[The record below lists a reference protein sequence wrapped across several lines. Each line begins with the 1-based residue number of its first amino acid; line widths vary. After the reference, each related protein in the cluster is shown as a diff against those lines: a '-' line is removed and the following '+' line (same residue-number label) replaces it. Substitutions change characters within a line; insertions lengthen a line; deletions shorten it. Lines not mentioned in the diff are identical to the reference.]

1 MTGLAVPFARGAS
14 SDVRQISYLAQ
25 RATGLVLVAL
35 LHLLLLLSLLTGLVQ
50 PVTRA
55 RLVRELTLVVPPL
68 PRAKPSPQAGIATAP
83 AARPS
88 PPPLYV
94 LPQAPPSSEAAPDI
108 QSFGQS
114 LFGCAP
120 ERYADMTQDQRA
132 HCSQQFAMPDPA
144 RLADPPSQVKDPA
157 RRQAELAAK
166 NRPLRIPCAVVME
179 QHTIY
184 GTKAAPG
191 IDPICAV
198 KGLLFGFGPLS
209 GLPP

>member
-14 SDVRQISYLAQ
+14 VEAPLLR

-50 PVTRA
+50 PVKRA
-55 RLVRELTLVVPPL
+55 RLMRELTFVLPPL
-68 PRAKPSPQAGIATAP
+68 PKAAPSAPEAGVATAP
-83 AARPS
+83 ARRPA

-94 LPQAPPSSEAAPDI
+94 LPEAPPSPETTPALP
-108 QSFGQS
+108 SFGQS

-120 ERYADMTQDQRA
+120 ERYAEMTQDQRA
-132 HCSQQFAMPDPA
+132 HCPQQFAMPDPA
-144 RLADPPSQVKDPA
+144 RLSDPPSQVQDPA

-166 NRPLRIPCAVVME
+166 NTPGRIPCAVVME

-198 KGLLFGFGPLS
+198 KGLLFGFEPLS

>member
-1 MTGLAVPFARGAS
+1 MAGLAVPFARGAS
-14 SDVRQISYLAQ
+14 SYVRQIPYLAQ

-55 RLVRELTLVVPPL
+55 RLVRELTWVVPPL

-83 AARPS
+83 ARHPA

-94 LPQAPPSSEAAPDI
+94 LPQAPPSSQAAPDI

-120 ERYADMTQDQRA
+120 ERYAEMTEDRRA
-132 HCSQQFAMPDPA
+132 HCPPQFAMPDPA
-144 RLADPPSQVKDPA
+144 RLSDPPSQVKDPA
-157 RRQAELAAK
+157 RRATELAAK
-166 NRPLRIPCAVVME
+166 NTPGRIPCVVVMTAPVP
-179 QHTIY
+179 H
-184 GTKAAPG
+184 GTTAAPA
-191 IDPICAV
+191 IDPVCV
-198 KGLLFGFGPLS
+198 LKGLVDGFGPLS

>member
-1 MTGLAVPFARGAS
+1 MTGLAVPFARDAS

-83 AARPS
+83 ARRPA

-94 LPQAPPSSEAAPDI
+94 LPQAPPSSQAAPDI

-120 ERYADMTQDQRA
+120 ERYAEMTEDRRA
-132 HCSQQFAMPDPA
+132 HCPPQFAMPDPA
-144 RLADPPSQVKDPA
+144 RLSDPPSQVKDPA
-157 RRQAELAAK
+157 RRAAELAAK
-166 NRPLRIPCAVVME
+166 NTPGRIPCAVVME

>member
-14 SDVRQISYLAQ
+14 VEAPLLR

-55 RLVRELTLVVPPL
+55 RLVRELTFVLPPL
-68 PRAKPSPQAGIATAP
+68 PKAEPAPEAGIATAP
-83 AARPS
+83 ARRPA

-132 HCSQQFAMPDPA
+132 HCPQQFAMPDPA
-144 RLADPPSQVKDPA
+144 RLSDPPSQVKDPA

>member
-1 MTGLAVPFARGAS
+1 MAGLAVPFARGAS
-14 SDVRQISYLAQ
+14 AEVRLAQ
-25 RATGLVLVAL
+25 RAVGLVLVAL

-50 PVTRA
+50 PVKRA
-55 RLVRELTLVVPPL
+55 RLVRELTFVLPPL
-68 PRAKPSPQAGIATAP
+68 PKAAPSAPRAGVATAP
-83 AARPS
+83 AHRPA

-94 LPQAPPSSEAAPDI
+94 LPEAPPSPDASPAI

-120 ERYADMTQDQRA
+120 ERYAEMTQDQRA
-132 HCSQQFAMPDPA
+132 HCPQQFAMPDPA
-144 RLADPPSQVKDPA
+144 RLSDPPSQVQDPA

-166 NRPLRIPCAVVME
+166 NTPGRIPCAVVME

-198 KGLLFGFGPLS
+198 KGLLFGFEPLS

>member
-14 SDVRQISYLAQ
+14 VDARQIPHLAQ

-35 LHLLLLLSLLTGLVQ
+35 LHLLLLLSVLTGLVQ

-55 RLVRELTLVVPPL
+55 RLMRELTFVLPPL
-68 PRAKPSPQAGIATAP
+68 PKARPSPQAGVATAP
-83 AARPS
+83 ARRPA

-94 LPQAPPSSEAAPDI
+94 LPDAPPSPQETPALP
-108 QSFGQS
+108 SFGRS

-120 ERYADMTQDQRA
+120 ERYAEMTQDQRA
-132 HCSQQFAMPDPA
+132 HCPQQFAMPDPA
-144 RLADPPSQVKDPA
+144 RLSDPPSQVQDPA

-166 NRPLRIPCAVVME
+166 NRPFHIPCAAVLVVPD
-179 QHTIY
+179 
-184 GTKAAPG
+184 GRAAVPTL
-191 IDPICAV
+191 DPICVV
-198 KGLLFGFGPLS
+198 KGLVDGFGPLS